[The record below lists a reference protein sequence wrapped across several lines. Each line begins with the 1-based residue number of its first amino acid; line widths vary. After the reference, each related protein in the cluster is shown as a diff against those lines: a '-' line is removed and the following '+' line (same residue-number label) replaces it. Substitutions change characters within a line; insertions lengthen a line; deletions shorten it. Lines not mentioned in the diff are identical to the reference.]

1 MISLLPSAASFE
13 INAFLRQREIDI
25 AVNQIK
31 REIAIDDKMCE
42 KDLCWFFKDLFN
54 SNTDSERL
62 SQSVSNYLAFKS

>member
-1 MISLLPSAASFE
+1 MS
-13 INAFLRQREIDI
+13 DI

-42 KDLCWFFKDLFN
+42 TDLCCFYKDLF
-54 SNTDSERL
+54 NTDSERL

>member
-42 KDLCWFFKDLFN
+42 TDLCCSYEELI
-54 SNTDSERL
+54 
-62 SQSVSNYLAFKS
+62 Q

>member
-1 MISLLPSAASFE
+1 MS
-13 INAFLRQREIDI
+13 DI

-42 KDLCWFFKDLFN
+42 TKTDLCCFYKDLF
-54 SNTDSERL
+54 NTDSERL

>member
-1 MISLLPSAASFE
+1 MISLLLPFE
-13 INAFLRQREIDI
+13 INAFLRERVSDI

-42 KDLCWFFKDLFN
+42 TDLCCFFKDLFN

>member
-1 MISLLPSAASFE
+1 MPFGERVS
-13 INAFLRQREIDI
+13 DI

-42 KDLCWFFKDLFN
+42 TDLGCSYKDLFK

-62 SQSVSNYLAFKS
+62 SQKCIELFGF